1 MTSTF
6 VSSGV
11 RFTVQITSPSL
22 REREAAVV
30 DIQPDKTLW
39 TSAQKRRRGIG
50 PGTGRWKNSHGSGT
64 LLGFVDDEEG
74 IALRRRKH
82 HRGQER
88 ASHYYKPKPIEFT
101 DRPQFR

>member
-1 MTSTF
+1 MICAFESNK
-6 VSSGV
+6 V

-50 PGTGRWKNSHGSGT
+50 PDAKRWKNSHGSGT

-74 IALRRRKH
+74 IALRKRNH